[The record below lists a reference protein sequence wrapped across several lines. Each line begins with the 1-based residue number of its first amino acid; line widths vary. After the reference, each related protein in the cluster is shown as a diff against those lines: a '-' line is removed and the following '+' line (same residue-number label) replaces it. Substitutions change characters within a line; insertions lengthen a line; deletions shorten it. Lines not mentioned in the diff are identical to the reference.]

1 MHISSLGRLTDEE
14 IARRVQSGKIEE
26 FGVLVKR
33 YEPKMMRYARKFLFG
48 YEETEDLVQDV
59 FVKAYINIQ
68 SFDTSKKFSAWL
80 YRIAHNEFIN
90 AIKKKGKEPLSFFN
104 FDILFS
110 PPVSKQSADKHTNE
124 HELRQ
129 VLDKCLGKLNPKYRE
144 VLVLYYFES
153 LSYQEIA
160 DVLHI
165 PISTV
170 GVRIK
175 RAKKTMKTLCQ
186 KLDYYL

>member
-14 IARRVQSGKIEE
+14 VALRVQSGKIEE

-68 SFDTSKKFSAWL
+68 SFDTAKKFSAWL

-110 PPVSKQSADKHTNE
+110 PPVSKQSADKQTNE

-129 VLDKCLGKLNPKYRE
+129 VLDKCLGELNPKYRE
-144 VLVLYYFES
+144 VLVLYYFAD

-175 RAKKTMKTLCQ
+175 RAKKTMKFLCQ
-186 KLDYYL
+186 KLGYHL